1 MSEKRTNQPLTY
13 KIGLW
18 YGFILSGM
26 FLLYGGVQIVLSFL
40 DRNYS
45 SIGQLIFYTIVG
57 LILITFALAYK
68 ELKQWGWY
76 GLIAINGLVVVL
88 GLIGFQKYENIILL
102 VISVGVII
110 SLLAKSTKNYL
121 SR

>member
-1 MSEKRTNQPLTY
+1 MSEKSTNQPLTY

-45 SIGQLIFYTIVG
+45 SMGQLIFYTIIG

-102 VISVGVII
+102 VISVGVIF